1 MRIYIDI
8 HTNSHEYAYIYR
20 DNIYIYV
27 HVLKPTTVLN
37 LLKRGVAEAI
47 QLPSLQ
53 NGDMAEV
60 SVEIPMIFQ

>member
-1 MRIYIDI
+1 MNM
-8 HTNSHEYAYIYR
+8 HTSIEI
-20 DNIYIYV
+20 IYIYV

-60 SVEIPMIFQ
+60 SVEIPMIFQWYLLGGWPTP

>member
-1 MRIYIDI
+1 MNM
-8 HTNSHEYAYIYR
+8 HTSIEI
-20 DNIYIYV
+20 IYIYV
-27 HVLKPTTVLN
+27 HVLKPTTVPN